1 MIPFIDLG
9 AQQARIRDRINRGIA
24 TVLDHGAYIMGP
36 EVKAIETRLAK
47 AAGTRHCISCSSGTD
62 ALILALLAHG
72 LSPGQGV
79 IVPSFTFAASAE
91 VMPVLGAVPVFAEV
105 DAATFNLDPSRLDD
119 TLRAGHEADIEIVG
133 IIGVG
138 LFGQPADYNA
148 IQAFASE
155 HGMWVIDDAAQS
167 FGAALNN
174 VPVGRLAETTCTS
187 FFPAKPLGCYGDG
200 GAVFTDDDKKAEIMR
215 SCRIHGMGRTRYENV
230 RIGMTARL
238 DTIQAAVLD
247 AKLDIFEDELVSR
260 QAAAE
265 RYAAC
270 LSGIVETPLLADGAT
285 STWAQYTVK
294 LPSGT
299 DREAVVTALLE
310 QGVPSAIYYPV
321 PMHEQ
326 PPYQHYPASASGLQV
341 TADLC
346 KRVLALPMHP
356 YLEDETQQR
365 IAAALESALA
375 TAGAASP
382 EIASA

>member
-1 MIPFIDLG
+1 
-9 AQQARIRDRINRGIA
+9 
-24 TVLDHGAYIMGP
+24 
-36 EVKAIETRLAK
+36 
-47 AAGTRHCISCSSGTD
+47 
-62 ALILALLAHG
+62 
-72 LSPGQGV
+72 
-79 IVPSFTFAASAE
+79 
-91 VMPVLGAVPVFAEV
+91 
-105 DAATFNLDPSRLDD
+105 
-119 TLRAGHEADIEIVG
+119 
-133 IIGVG
+133 
-138 LFGQPADYNA
+138 
-148 IQAFASE
+148 
-155 HGMWVIDDAAQS
+155 MWVIDDAAQS

-200 GAVFTDDDKKAEIMR
+200 GAVFTDDDEKAEIMR
-215 SCRIHGMGRTRYENV
+215 SCRIHGMGRTRYEHV

-260 QAAAE
+260 QAAAD

-270 LSGIVETPLLADGAT
+270 LSGVVETPVLADGAT
-285 STWAQYTVK
+285 SSWAQYTVK
-294 LPSGT
+294 LPSRT
-299 DREAVVTALLE
+299 DREAVVVALRE

-326 PPYQHYPASASGLQV
+326 PPYRHYPAPAGGLQV

-346 KRVLALPMHP
+346 ERVLALPMHP

-375 TAGAASP
+375 TAGTASP